1 MSGKILESDLHNF
14 YMPLPHKLSSG
25 LLMGG
30 VFFLM
35 VTLMVVIE
43 ITGLEIAKRML
54 IILVPFGGVVL
65 GTVSAVEAESK
76 IEIVPAIVLVLSAG
90 FATTLAVSGANPFAN
105 RIVDIAL
112 ISSIAVIRYT
122 HLIQPI
128 VKTTRQYIKY

>member
-1 MSGKILESDLHNF
+1 MS
-14 YMPLPHKLSSG
+14 LPHKLSSG

-35 VTLMVVIE
+35 VILVVVSE
-43 ITGLEIAKRML
+43 ITGLEIAIRML

-90 FATTLAVSGANPFAN
+90 FATTLAVRGVNPFAN

-112 ISSIAVIRYT
+112 ISSVVGIRYG
-122 HLIQPI
+122 HLIRPI
-128 VKTTRQYIKY
+128 VKTTYQFITY

>member
-1 MSGKILESDLHNF
+1 MS
-14 YMPLPHKLSSG
+14 LPHKLSSG

-35 VTLMVVIE
+35 VILAVVSA

-54 IILVPFGGVVL
+54 IIFVPFGGVVL

-90 FATTLAVSGANPFAN
+90 FATTLAVRGANPFAN
-105 RIVDIAL
+105 RTVDIAL
-112 ISSIAVIRYT
+112 ISSVAVIRYG
-122 HLIQPI
+122 HLIRTI
-128 VKTTRQYIKY
+128 VKTTCKFINY